1 MAHIFMFGCLS
12 ILWPDIITERVESPR
27 MSLPAVTGECILI
40 SFLRVGKVVHQ
51 THMFLNV
58 HGKLVLSFQMGGI
71 ILQMLDFHSVM
82 HFWSLIEESVTI

>member
-12 ILWPDIITERVESPR
+12 ILWPDIVTERVESPR

-40 SFLRVGKVVHQ
+40 SFLRVGKVVHR